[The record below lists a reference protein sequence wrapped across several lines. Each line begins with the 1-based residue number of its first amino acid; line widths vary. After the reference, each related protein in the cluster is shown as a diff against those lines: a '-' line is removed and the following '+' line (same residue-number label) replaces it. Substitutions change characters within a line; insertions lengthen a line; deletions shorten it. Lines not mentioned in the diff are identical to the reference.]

1 MLAELGGW
9 NLERIYFRRLS
20 VDGFN
25 KERASDRWALQ
36 KLRTWRRRGSEY
48 TYSVHQLKALPA
60 GIRQQWAGTL
70 DRIGGKLVSNS
81 FESHLEKTNLRFP
94 VRNSSPDII
103 LVGVRH
109 STSKIDRRKFLWM
122 KRAIRK

>member
-48 TYSVHQLKALPA
+48 TYSPIQSISSKLF
-60 GIRQQWAGTL
+60 QQEFANNGP
-70 DRIGGKLVSNS
+70 
-81 FESHLEKTNLRFP
+81 EH
-94 VRNSSPDII
+94 
-103 LVGVRH
+103 
-109 STSKIDRRKFLWM
+109 
-122 KRAIRK
+122 